1 MESIPDEFLCLIG
14 TDIMSDPV
22 ITSAG
27 QTYERSCFK
36 EWLESHDSDPMSHI
50 PISRTLISNI
60 AMRQTIGAT
69 NHLYFAVVTT
79 LTPLSI

>member
-1 MESIPDEFLCLIG
+1 
-14 TDIMSDPV
+14 MSDPV

-36 EWLESHDSDPMSHI
+36 EWLESHDTDPMLHI

-69 NHLYFAVVTT
+69 NHFMIVLTPKSLLYLYFAVVTT